1 LTKTARVIAFEDSP
15 PTTTTLVVTDSAI
28 QSSTSAEFKSI
39 EKSSSIPEMDANRP
53 QLLLNLFSPLFQ
65 KFLSKDGGGSHQVE
79 PEKMDD
85 NGVLFFN
92 DTLALNVEDV
102 ASSSEEEA
110 QSRQKY
116 LQQQVQQRKEHEYSQ
131 QLCEEQIREDEESAG
146 EDLLPD
152 ESSRHP
158 TEDEKE
164 RMEGENDDENDDL
177 FEDSFDPYL
186 FIAAL
191 PKDKRNLIK
200 PAREKLLPER
210 ESSVPATMKTLV
222 LDLDE
227 TLVHCSVESFPN
239 PDFTFPVV
247 FNENLYTVHVRCRPG
262 WREFLQVVS
271 QFFEVVVFTASQEIY
286 AKTLLDKLDP
296 THELIK
302 YRLFRE
308 SCVCVDGNFLKDLDF
323 LNRDLA
329 KTIIVDNA
337 PQSFAYQLENGIP
350 IKSFFDDSNDRE
362 LNDLLPLLKTLS
374 NVPDVRP
381 IIRDRFRLAAKV
393 AKAKEQHGFL

>member
-1 LTKTARVIAFEDSP
+1 L
-15 PTTTTLVVTDSAI
+15 
-28 QSSTSAEFKSI
+28 
-39 EKSSSIPEMDANRP
+39 
-53 QLLLNLFSPLFQ
+53 
-65 KFLSKDGGGSHQVE
+65 
-79 PEKMDD
+79 
-85 NGVLFFN
+85 
-92 DTLALNVEDV
+92 
-102 ASSSEEEA
+102 
-110 QSRQKY
+110 Y
-116 LQQQVQQRKEHEYSQ
+116 
-131 QLCEEQIREDEESAG
+131 
-146 EDLLPD
+146 
-152 ESSRHP
+152 
-158 TEDEKE
+158 
-164 RMEGENDDENDDL
+164 
-177 FEDSFDPYL
+177 
-186 FIAAL
+186 
-191 PKDKRNLIK
+191 
-200 PAREKLLPER
+200 
-210 ESSVPATMKTLV
+210 
-222 LDLDE
+222 
-227 TLVHCSVESFPN
+227 PN
-239 PDFTFPVV
+239 
-247 FNENLYTVHVRCRPG
+247 
-262 WREFLQVVS
+262 
-271 QFFEVVVFTASQEIY
+271 FFEVVVFTASQEIY